1 MDPVTIVGLVAG
13 ALQCVDLGVKVIKA
27 ISEFYTEASSSQ
39 AQAKHLCET
48 IRAMIG
54 LVSIY
59 KVTLESIPGSILE
72 SDKGLLQDTV
82 AGCIKTI
89 QELSELVS
97 KRCEVNSRLEKLKW
111 PFQEKK
117 THEYIGRIQEYT
129 STLVM
134 VLQIGQMYNLSFLAD
149 TG

>member
-89 QELSELVS
+89 QELSELVA